1 MGLVYKFGQNHPTPP
16 IRSTN
21 TTPSPDLTNDLN
33 NDPIQFVP
41 PSVTATPPRYDLDG
55 NLLSDGR
62 WTYAWNGEN
71 RLVKMASIA
80 WTQHSGGY
88 LANSKEAT
96 RDALDAAFK
105 DGYNAN
111 HLEDIPTRELNLAL
125 KKLTEGLQKLKSN
138 PRCPSQQIGD
148 FAKRI
153 EMLESYLQS
162 RGP

>member
-55 NLLSDGR
+55 NLRSDGR

>member
-1 MGLVYKFGQNHPTPP
+1 VTVSQTING
-16 IRSTN
+16 
-21 TTPSPDLTNDLN
+21 TTTDLTDDLTNAPP

-62 WTYAWNGEN
+62 WTYTWDGEN
-71 RLVKMASIA
+71 RLVKMVSIA
-80 WTQHSGGY
+80 WTQPSGGY